1 MGHSLSTRI
10 VIPSD
15 KFNVFFHGFSANVIA
30 QHFPHEIVDLI
41 LAFIQ
46 FYFKQYKGKFIKQ
59 NVGRSGMRPL
69 EQSDLGVIC
78 HNKGVGA
85 SAKLDTALPMAGT
98 EPSSVYF
105 WKVKF
110 IDNYNRTGALYLSSQ
125 AFIGVVSEQCT
136 DFDAMITEFVGYYSM
151 KHKMGYYSMKH
162 KILKDAYGVTC
173 NGDVYIES
181 KKDTETQSNK
191 EICYM
196 EIVHVLYFVG
206 SSQLIFRDDND
217 TDFCKIDLPPNKEYY
232 PVVSAINNVNN
243 MDIITLDMNYTA
255 SLSKIM

>member
-1 MGHSLSTRI
+1 
-10 VIPSD
+10 
-15 KFNVFFHGFSANVIA
+15 
-30 QHFPHEIVDLI
+30 
-41 LAFIQ
+41 
-46 FYFKQYKGKFIKQ
+46 
-59 NVGRSGMRPL
+59 MRPL

-110 IDNYNRTGALYLSSQ
+110 IDNYNGTGAYYLSSQ
-125 AFIGVVSEQCT
+125 SFIGVVSEQCT
-136 DFDAMITEFVGYYSM
+136 DFDAMITEFVGYYNR
-151 KHKMGYYSMKH
+151 KH

-217 TDFCKIDLPPNKEYY
+217 TDFCKIDLPPNKEICYMEIVHVLY
-232 PVVSAINNVNN
+232 FVGSSQLIFRDDN
-243 MDIITLDMNYTA
+243 DTDFC
-255 SLSKIM
+255 KIDLPPNKELPSRICYK

>member
-69 EQSDLGVIC
+69 EQSDLGVI
-78 HNKGVGA
+78 
-85 SAKLDTALPMAGT
+85 LDTALPMAGT

-136 DFDAMITEFVGYYSM
+136 DFDAMITEFVGYYNR
-151 KHKMGYYSMKH
+151 KH
-162 KILKDAYGVTC
+162 KILKDVYGVTC

-232 PVVSAINNVNN
+232 PVVSAINNINN
-243 MDIITLDMNYTA
+243 MDIITLDMNYTRSGF
-255 SLSKIM
+255 SL